1 MSSTAVLCWAAT
13 SEASRCR
20 LKVSLARDC
29 WSLALDRTGEVGGG
43 GVGAFGE
50 VIVVGLPV
58 GEGVVPGVVAGEG

>member
-1 MSSTAVLCWAAT
+1 M
-13 SEASRCR
+13 
-20 LKVSLARDC
+20 SLARDC

-58 GEGVVPGVVAGEG
+58 GGGVVPGVVAGEG

>member
-1 MSSTAVLCWAAT
+1 M
-13 SEASRCR
+13 
-20 LKVSLARDC
+20 SLANDR

-58 GEGVVPGVVAGEG
+58 GGGVVPGVVAGAG